1 MTINELGIVAGG
13 GNVEADID
21 KVVNDL
27 MALLLGQYQ
36 AFVPA
41 FFNGVIAGPVRHLLN
56 DAIGDVFFNGTC
68 NPTKVSLCAPPR
80 RESADQE

>member
-1 MTINELGIVAGG
+1 MTIDRLGIYAGG

-41 FFNGVIAGPVRHLLN
+41 FFNGFIAGPLRELAN
-56 DAIGDVFFNGTC
+56 DAIDAVLHNGTC
-68 NPTKVSLCAPPR
+68 VPTKVRAVRCRLLGC
-80 RESADQE
+80 